1 MTKMRKLP
9 SLKSLFAFMIFYY
22 RIDLSDLVSSGRDR
36 KPEELAFSEEFAL
49 KSLSFR
55 AERCFY
61 LAKSYSLAGKRAEAY
76 AIYCRAQSLAE
87 DALQKFRTLNENDQ
101 ITKELK
107 MLCDECRSNSCIEHA
122 TGIMEEVKA
131 PENLSKRVS
140 NLSLTG
146 ADKKLE
152 KYLLEKLDSYESAVG
167 D

>member
-1 MTKMRKLP
+1 
-9 SLKSLFAFMIFYY
+9 
-22 RIDLSDLVSSGRDR
+22 
-36 KPEELAFSEEFAL
+36 
-49 KSLSFR
+49 
-55 AERCFY
+55 
-61 LAKSYSLAGKRAEAY
+61 
-76 AIYCRAQSLAE
+76 
-87 DALQKFRTLNENDQ
+87 
-101 ITKELK
+101 

-167 D
+167 DSIVKGVSCIEVFPPAFQAIPRNPIVLDLAYNFIEFPSLESRMKKEKKGFLRLW